1 MPTTTVLFI
10 HGLWMHPSTWEP
22 WSGLFIERGYATMAP
37 GWPGDASTVG
47 ESREHPEEI
56 AGHGIDEITE
66 HYAKVIADLDSP
78 PIVVGHSFG
87 GLIAQKLLGQ
97 HLAAAAIAI
106 DPAQPK
112 GVLKLPLV
120 QLRSALP
127 VLSNP
132 ANYRKA
138 YSHNKDSFH
147 KSFASAV
154 TKTESDML
162 YERYAIPAPGRP
174 LFEAALANLRPHS
187 PARVDFNAKRGPLL
201 MIGGGK
207 DRTVPEASSGSSF
220 KMYHNAPTVNEYKVF
235 DDRGHSLTIDH
246 GWLEIA
252 NYTLAWLDRQNLSPD
267 TPGTQNSGGSSP

>member
-1 MPTTTVLFI
+1 MSATPTPTVMFI

-22 WSGLFIERGYATMAP
+22 WAQTFADYGYRTIAP
-37 GWPGDASTVG
+37 GWPGDAATVG
-47 ESREHPEEI
+47 ESREHPEDI

-66 HYAKVIADLDSP
+66 HYAKVIGDLDSP

-97 HLAAAAIAI
+97 QLAAAAIAI

-120 QLRSALP
+120 QLRSVFP

-138 YSHNKDSFH
+138 YSHSRDSFH

-154 TKTESDML
+154 TKSESDAL
-162 YERYAIPAPGRP
+162 FERYVIPAPGQP
-174 LFEAALANLRPHS
+174 LFEAALANFNRHS
-187 PARVDFNAKRGPLL
+187 PASVDFDAERGPLL

-207 DRTVPEASSGSSF
+207 DRTVPKASSDSSF
-220 KMYHNAPTVNEYKVF
+220 KMYHKAPTVNEYKVF

-246 GWLEIA
+246 GWPEIA
-252 NYTLAWLDRQNLSPD
+252 SYSLAWLDRQGLTR
-267 TPGTQNSGGSSP
+267 TP